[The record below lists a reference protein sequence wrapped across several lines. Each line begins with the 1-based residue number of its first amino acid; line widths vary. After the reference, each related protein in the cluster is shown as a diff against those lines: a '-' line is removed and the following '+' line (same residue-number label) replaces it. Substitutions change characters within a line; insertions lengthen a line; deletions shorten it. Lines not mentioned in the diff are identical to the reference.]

1 MLVVNALWISSS
13 RPEVYVANEG
23 GGRSKQTIGVKKDVK
38 TEHKWLF
45 ILQFP

>member
-1 MLVVNALWISSS
+1 MLVVKSCGYPVSVRRFMWLMKPA
-13 RPEVYVANEG
+13 A
-23 GGRSKQTIGVKKDVK
+23 GRKQTIGVKKDVK